1 MTQTKERE
9 TALLYTRWVDTL
21 ADFTFEQLGKLYTA
35 ALIYVRTG
43 SFPEHIKL
51 NEVERMAF
59 KFMQRDLD
67 ITIEQYDAKCER
79 NRENIKKRWQK
90 VQERS
95 EKERTNTTEYNRIQS
110 NTKNTTGYDS
120 IHTYTHTKTET
131 DTQTQTESSNED
143 INKKKKFFNKENK
156 ERDFEAPTVEEVQK
170 YINDNRLTGKVDA
183 QEFVDYYTCIGW
195 MVGRNPMKN
204 WKAAARAW
212 ERRRDR
218 VMPQAKQQLQKSG
231 YSAAGIELGDGE
243 YLRPDGT
250 RTYGSGADTV
260 PDDAPTRPAKTY
272 WWDGEEH
279 RWSSAI

>member
-143 INKKKKFFNKENK
+143 INKKKKESKEKKK
-156 ERDFEAPTVEEVQK
+156 EVFDPPTLQEVEE
-170 YINDNRLTGKVDA
+170 YIKEKGYHTDA
-183 QEFVDYYTCIGW
+183 QRFIDVNESVGW
-195 MVGRNPMKN
+195 MRNNTPIRN
-204 WKAAARAW
+204 WKAALNAW
-212 ERRRDR
+212 VRTGVDE
-218 VMPQAKQQLQKSG
+218 
-231 YSAAGIELGDGE
+231 
-243 YLRPDGT
+243 LRPKAPQHSATGVTLGYGEFINDKGY
-250 RTYGSGADTV
+250 RTYGDSGIRV
-260 PDDAPTRPAKTY
+260 PDDAPARPSGGHWWSKTTQQ
-272 WWDGEEH
+272 WED
-279 RWSSAI
+279 AI